1 LPGFWSLTIHEAGCA
16 EEVFGNTTAESDK
29 EFKRAENRRA
39 RRCTNVSLNCGED
52 DLAPAKAF
60 GNPWNSEKDG
70 KHFWRA
76 APEEA
81 MRK

>member
-1 LPGFWSLTIHEAGCA
+1 MARSKRRTPI
-16 EEVFGNTTAESDK
+16 FGNTTAESDK